1 MSVRHGSN
9 ILKVQSFELSAA
21 LFSPTSA
28 ILISHNHSL
37 SLCRRV
43 DECSSQNAKR
53 RERTRTRDVSVV
65 LCDCRRALEFEE
77 QRGRQSFFRTRL
89 EYNFIS
95 TFTIAKTETS
105 SPSRGGGGGRKRQQ
119 TLFLV
124 ALSLF
129 VLVFAIAVS
138 SFLVETVPL
147 VPVAKEKE
155 DKVREKKMGVGAE
168 KLLSEEGLKKRS
180 FHAYSE
186 RDETPLEEAVET
198 EWSAAHELLFRL
210 PKKGDASSDSFIPEE
225 LKGALFCGHVVTDL
239 DSIAGAI
246 GAAVLHGGV
255 AARASEINSETE
267 FALEYWNCS
276 LPEKIEDLIEEESKV
291 CLVDF
296 QQQSQLNAAIPMKN
310 IVGIID
316 HHALQSNTIVTEKPI
331 FVDIRPWGCM
341 SAIIAH
347 SFLMYKRYLPRKIGG
362 MLLSAILSDTLNLK
376 SPTTTEWDR
385 RIVAMLVQ
393 YIGVKDINELAAK
406 QFRAKSHSLSVM
418 SAYQLVSG
426 DMKQFKFHSGEAGD
440 EEIKIAYSVIE
451 TTDAE
456 AATSRLIELL
466 PEMRKV
472 KEELKV
478 HAMLLAIVDIVNL
491 TSALVLCGRTEQSLA
506 KAAYDGALVDGN
518 THLMELKGLVSR
530 KQDFIP
536 PLTKAVKGGWIVPKF
551 DGMARS
557 ESKIDVAEG
566 EVEVVYSENPQGE
579 LRRVAH
585 KEEEEEDNNEA

>member
-9 ILKVQSFELSAA
+9 MIKVQSVEQFGCHFFPQL
-21 LFSPTSA
+21 LHIFN
-28 ILISHNHSL
+28 LSL
-37 SLCRRV
+37 S
-43 DECSSQNAKR
+43 DEYYSQNARR
-53 RERTRTRDVSVV
+53 RERKTRTRDVSACVV
-65 LCDCRRALEFEE
+65 LCDRRRALLEFEA
-77 QRGRQSFFRTRL
+77 QRGRQSFFRIRL

-138 SFLVETVPL
+138 FFLVETVPL

-557 ESKIDVAEG
+557 ESRIDVAEG

-585 KEEEEEDNNEA
+585 KEEEEDNNEA

>member
-1 MSVRHGSN
+1 MSD
-9 ILKVQSFELSAA
+9 SAA
-21 LFSPTSA
+21 TFFPNFCTF
-28 ILISHNHSL
+28 LISHHSL
-37 SLCRRV
+37 TSKHC
-43 DECSSQNAKR
+43 SQNARRR
-53 RERTRTRDVSVV
+53 RERKTRTRDVSVTVV
-65 LCDCRRALEFEE
+65 LCDRRRALLEFEA

-105 SPSRGGGGGRKRQQ
+105 SPSRGGGGGGRKRQQ
-119 TLFLV
+119 KRFSV

-138 SFLVETVPL
+138 FFLVETVPL

-296 QQQSQLNAAIPMKN
+296 QQQSQLNPAIPMKN

-585 KEEEEEDNNEA
+585 KEEEEEEDNNEA

>member
-1 MSVRHGSN
+1 MSD
-9 ILKVQSFELSAA
+9 SAA
-21 LFSPTSA
+21 TFFPNFCTF
-28 ILISHNHSL
+28 LISHSL
-37 SLCRRV
+37 TSKYC
-43 DECSSQNAKR
+43 SQNARRRR
-53 RERTRTRDVSVV
+53 RERKTRTRDVSACVV
-65 LCDCRRALEFEE
+65 LCDRRRALLELEA
-77 QRGRQSFFRTRL
+77 QRGRQSFFRIRL

-138 SFLVETVPL
+138 FFLVETVPL

-566 EVEVVYSENPQGE
+566 EVEVVYSEPHPQGE

>member
-1 MSVRHGSN
+1 MSDSGATFFPN
-9 ILKVQSFELSAA
+9 FCT
-21 LFSPTSA
+21 F
-28 ILISHNHSL
+28 LISHHSL
-37 SLCRRV
+37 TSKYC
-43 DECSSQNAKR
+43 SQNARRR
-53 RERTRTRDVSVV
+53 RERKTRTRDVSACVV
-65 LCDCRRALEFEE
+65 LCDRRRALLELEA
-77 QRGRQSFFRTRL
+77 QRGRQSFFRIRL

-138 SFLVETVPL
+138 FFLVETVPL

-296 QQQSQLNAAIPMKN
+296 QQQSQLNPAIPMKN

-557 ESKIDVAEG
+557 ESRIDVAEG

>member
-1 MSVRHGSN
+1 
-9 ILKVQSFELSAA
+9 
-21 LFSPTSA
+21 
-28 ILISHNHSL
+28 
-37 SLCRRV
+37 
-43 DECSSQNAKR
+43 
-53 RERTRTRDVSVV
+53 
-65 LCDCRRALEFEE
+65 
-77 QRGRQSFFRTRL
+77 L

-105 SPSRGGGGGRKRQQ
+105 SPSRGGGGGGRKRQQ
-119 TLFLV
+119 KRFLV

-138 SFLVETVPL
+138 FFLVETVPL

-296 QQQSQLNAAIPMKN
+296 QQQSQLNPAIPMKN

>member
-1 MSVRHGSN
+1 LSD
-9 ILKVQSFELSAA
+9 SAA
-21 LFSPTSA
+21 TFFPNFCTF
-28 ILISHNHSL
+28 LISHHSL
-37 SLCRRV
+37 TSKHC
-43 DECSSQNAKR
+43 SQNARRR
-53 RERTRTRDVSVV
+53 RERKTRTRDVSVTVV
-65 LCDCRRALEFEE
+65 LCDRRRALLEFEA

-119 TLFLV
+119 KRFSV

-138 SFLVETVPL
+138 FFLVETVPL

-296 QQQSQLNAAIPMKN
+296 QQQSQLNPAIPMKN

-362 MLLSAILSDTLNLK
+362 MLLSAILSDTL
-376 SPTTTEWDR
+376 T
-385 RIVAMLVQ
+385 
-393 YIGVKDINELAAK
+393 
-406 QFRAKSHSLSVM
+406 
-418 SAYQLVSG
+418 
-426 DMKQFKFHSGEAGD
+426 
-440 EEIKIAYSVIE
+440 
-451 TTDAE
+451 
-456 AATSRLIELL
+456 
-466 PEMRKV
+466 
-472 KEELKV
+472 
-478 HAMLLAIVDIVNL
+478 
-491 TSALVLCGRTEQSLA
+491 
-506 KAAYDGALVDGN
+506 
-518 THLMELKGLVSR
+518 
-530 KQDFIP
+530 
-536 PLTKAVKGGWIVPKF
+536 
-551 DGMARS
+551 
-557 ESKIDVAEG
+557 
-566 EVEVVYSENPQGE
+566 
-579 LRRVAH
+579 
-585 KEEEEEDNNEA
+585 

>member
-1 MSVRHGSN
+1 MSD
-9 ILKVQSFELSAA
+9 SAA
-21 LFSPTSA
+21 TFFPNFCTF
-28 ILISHNHSL
+28 LISHSL
-37 SLCRRV
+37 TSKYC
-43 DECSSQNAKR
+43 SQNARRRR
-53 RERTRTRDVSVV
+53 RERKTRTRDVSACVV
-65 LCDCRRALEFEE
+65 LCDRRRALLELEA
-77 QRGRQSFFRTRL
+77 QRGRQSFFRIRL

-119 TLFLV
+119 KLFLV

-138 SFLVETVPL
+138 FFLVETVPL

-296 QQQSQLNAAIPMKN
+296 QQQSQLNPAIPMKN
-310 IVGIID
+310 IVGVID

>member
-1 MSVRHGSN
+1 
-9 ILKVQSFELSAA
+9 
-21 LFSPTSA
+21 
-28 ILISHNHSL
+28 
-37 SLCRRV
+37 
-43 DECSSQNAKR
+43 
-53 RERTRTRDVSVV
+53 
-65 LCDCRRALEFEE
+65 
-77 QRGRQSFFRTRL
+77 
-89 EYNFIS
+89 
-95 TFTIAKTETS
+95 
-105 SPSRGGGGGRKRQQ
+105 
-119 TLFLV
+119 
-124 ALSLF
+124 
-129 VLVFAIAVS
+129 
-138 SFLVETVPL
+138 
-147 VPVAKEKE
+147 
-155 DKVREKKMGVGAE
+155 MGVGAE
-168 KLLSEEGLKKRS
+168 KLLTEEGLKKRS

-296 QQQSQLNAAIPMKN
+296 QQQSQLNPAIPMKN

-406 QFRAKSHSLSVM
+406 QFRAKSHSLS
-418 SAYQLVSG
+418 
-426 DMKQFKFHSGEAGD
+426 FKFHSGEAGD

-472 KEELKV
+472 KEELDV
-478 HAMLLAIVDIVNL
+478 HGCYIVNL

-518 THLMELKGLVSR
+518 NHLMELKGLVSR

-557 ESKIDVAEG
+557 ESRIDVAEG

-585 KEEEEEDNNEA
+585 KEEEEDNNEA

>member
-1 MSVRHGSN
+1 MSD
-9 ILKVQSFELSAA
+9 SAA
-21 LFSPTSA
+21 TFFPNFCTF
-28 ILISHNHSL
+28 LISHSL
-37 SLCRRV
+37 TSKYC
-43 DECSSQNAKR
+43 SQNARRR
-53 RERTRTRDVSVV
+53 RERKTRTRDVSACVV
-65 LCDCRRALEFEE
+65 LCDRRRALLELEA
-77 QRGRQSFFRTRL
+77 QRGRQSFFRIRL

-119 TLFLV
+119 KLFLV

-138 SFLVETVPL
+138 FFLVETVPL

>member
-1 MSVRHGSN
+1 MSD
-9 ILKVQSFELSAA
+9 SAA
-21 LFSPTSA
+21 TFFPNFCTF
-28 ILISHNHSL
+28 LISHHSL
-37 SLCRRV
+37 TSKHC
-43 DECSSQNAKR
+43 SQNARRR
-53 RERTRTRDVSVV
+53 RERKTRTRDVSARVV
-65 LCDCRRALEFEE
+65 LCDRTRALLEFEA

-119 TLFLV
+119 KLFLV

-138 SFLVETVPL
+138 FFLVETVPL

-296 QQQSQLNAAIPMKN
+296 QQQSQLNPAIPMKN

-341 SAIIAH
+341 SAIIAN

-362 MLLSAILSDTLNLK
+362 LLLSAILSDTLNLK

-585 KEEEEEDNNEA
+585 KEEEEDNNEA

>member
-1 MSVRHGSN
+1 MSD
-9 ILKVQSFELSAA
+9 SAA
-21 LFSPTSA
+21 TFFPNFCTF
-28 ILISHNHSL
+28 LISHHSL
-37 SLCRRV
+37 TSKYC
-43 DECSSQNAKR
+43 SQNARRR
-53 RERTRTRDVSVV
+53 RERKTRTRDVSARVV
-65 LCDCRRALEFEE
+65 LCDRTRALLEFEA

-119 TLFLV
+119 KRFSV

-138 SFLVETVPL
+138 FFLVETVPL

-296 QQQSQLNAAIPMKN
+296 QQQSQLNPAIPMKN

-585 KEEEEEDNNEA
+585 KEEEEEEDNNEA

>member
-1 MSVRHGSN
+1 M
-9 ILKVQSFELSAA
+9 F
-21 LFSPTSA
+21 SA
-28 ILISHNHSL
+28 IAEELWSL
-37 SLCRRV
+37 RSK
-43 DECSSQNAKR
+43 EGGK
-53 RERTRTRDVSVV
+53 VSFVS
-65 LCDCRRALEFEE
+65 DWN
-77 QRGRQSFFRTRL
+77 
-89 EYNFIS
+89 NFIS
-95 TFTIAKTETS
+95 TFTIATTEETS
-105 SPSRGGGGGRKRQQ
+105 SPSRGGGGGGGRKGQQ
-119 TLFLV
+119 KLFLV

-138 SFLVETVPL
+138 FFWVETVPV
-147 VPVAKEKE
+147 VPVVKE
-155 DKVREKKMGVGAE
+155 DKVREKNNMGVGAE
-168 KLLSEEGLKKRS
+168 KLLTEEGLKKRS

>member
-1 MSVRHGSN
+1 M
-9 ILKVQSFELSAA
+9 
-21 LFSPTSA
+21 
-28 ILISHNHSL
+28 
-37 SLCRRV
+37 
-43 DECSSQNAKR
+43 
-53 RERTRTRDVSVV
+53 
-65 LCDCRRALEFEE
+65 
-77 QRGRQSFFRTRL
+77 

-119 TLFLV
+119 KLFLV

-138 SFLVETVPL
+138 FFLVETVPL

-291 CLVDF
+291 
-296 QQQSQLNAAIPMKN
+296 
-310 IVGIID
+310 
-316 HHALQSNTIVTEKPI
+316 
-331 FVDIRPWGCM
+331 
-341 SAIIAH
+341 
-347 SFLMYKRYLPRKIGG
+347 
-362 MLLSAILSDTLNLK
+362 
-376 SPTTTEWDR
+376 
-385 RIVAMLVQ
+385 
-393 YIGVKDINELAAK
+393 
-406 QFRAKSHSLSVM
+406 
-418 SAYQLVSG
+418 
-426 DMKQFKFHSGEAGD
+426 
-440 EEIKIAYSVIE
+440 
-451 TTDAE
+451 
-456 AATSRLIELL
+456 
-466 PEMRKV
+466 
-472 KEELKV
+472 
-478 HAMLLAIVDIVNL
+478 
-491 TSALVLCGRTEQSLA
+491 
-506 KAAYDGALVDGN
+506 
-518 THLMELKGLVSR
+518 
-530 KQDFIP
+530 
-536 PLTKAVKGGWIVPKF
+536 
-551 DGMARS
+551 
-557 ESKIDVAEG
+557 
-566 EVEVVYSENPQGE
+566 
-579 LRRVAH
+579 
-585 KEEEEEDNNEA
+585 

>member
-1 MSVRHGSN
+1 
-9 ILKVQSFELSAA
+9 
-21 LFSPTSA
+21 
-28 ILISHNHSL
+28 
-37 SLCRRV
+37 
-43 DECSSQNAKR
+43 
-53 RERTRTRDVSVV
+53 
-65 LCDCRRALEFEE
+65 
-77 QRGRQSFFRTRL
+77 
-89 EYNFIS
+89 
-95 TFTIAKTETS
+95 
-105 SPSRGGGGGRKRQQ
+105 
-119 TLFLV
+119 
-124 ALSLF
+124 
-129 VLVFAIAVS
+129 
-138 SFLVETVPL
+138 
-147 VPVAKEKE
+147 
-155 DKVREKKMGVGAE
+155 
-168 KLLSEEGLKKRS
+168 
-180 FHAYSE
+180 
-186 RDETPLEEAVET
+186 
-198 EWSAAHELLFRL
+198 
-210 PKKGDASSDSFIPEE
+210 
-225 LKGALFCGHVVTDL
+225 
-239 DSIAGAI
+239 
-246 GAAVLHGGV
+246 
-255 AARASEINSETE
+255 
-267 FALEYWNCS
+267 

-296 QQQSQLNAAIPMKN
+296 QQQSQLNPAIPMKN

-506 KAAYDGALVDGN
+506 KAAYDGALVDG
-518 THLMELKGLVSR
+518 LVSR

>member
-1 MSVRHGSN
+1 MSD
-9 ILKVQSFELSAA
+9 SAA
-21 LFSPTSA
+21 TFFPNFCTF
-28 ILISHNHSL
+28 LISHSL
-37 SLCRRV
+37 TSKYC
-43 DECSSQNAKR
+43 SQNARRRR
-53 RERTRTRDVSVV
+53 RERKTRTRDVSACVV
-65 LCDCRRALEFEE
+65 LCDRRRALLELEA
-77 QRGRQSFFRTRL
+77 QRGRQSFFRIRL

-138 SFLVETVPL
+138 FFLVETVPL

-296 QQQSQLNAAIPMKN
+296 QQQSQLNPAIPMKN

>member
-1 MSVRHGSN
+1 MSD
-9 ILKVQSFELSAA
+9 SAA
-21 LFSPTSA
+21 TFFPNFCTF
-28 ILISHNHSL
+28 LISHSL
-37 SLCRRV
+37 TSKYC
-43 DECSSQNAKR
+43 SQNARRRR
-53 RERTRTRDVSVV
+53 RERKTRTRDVSACVV
-65 LCDCRRALEFEE
+65 LCDRRRALLELEA
-77 QRGRQSFFRTRL
+77 QRGRQSFFRIRL

-119 TLFLV
+119 KLFLV

-138 SFLVETVPL
+138 FFLVETVPL

-566 EVEVVYSENPQGE
+566 EVEVVYSEPHPQGE

>member
-1 MSVRHGSN
+1 MFNASSCVLKCSRLHVRRHFPPQ
-9 ILKVQSFELSAA
+9 ILHV
-21 LFSPTSA
+21 
-28 ILISHNHSL
+28 LISHSL
-37 SLCRRV
+37 TRSRRILF
-43 DECSSQNAKR
+43 SQQNARR
-53 RERTRTRDVSVV
+53 RERTLTDENRERRRYTV
-65 LCDCRRALEFEE
+65 LCDRRRAKKWKREATFLSS
-77 QRGRQSFFRTRL
+77 QIGLIYT
-89 EYNFIS
+89 S
-95 TFTIAKTETS
+95 TFTIATEETS
-105 SPSRGGGGGRKRQQ
+105 SSRGGGGGRRKRQQ
-119 TLFLV
+119 VGLFLV

-138 SFLVETVPL
+138 FFFVAKVP
-147 VPVAKEKE
+147 VVRKVAKEKE
-155 DKVREKKMGVGAE
+155 DTVRENKMGVGAE
-168 KLLSEEGLKKRS
+168 KLLTEEGLKKRS

-296 QQQSQLNAAIPMKN
+296 QQQSQLNPAIPMKN

-536 PLTKAVKGGWIVPKF
+536 PLTKAVKDGWIVPKF

-585 KEEEEEDNNEA
+585 KEEEEDNDEA

>member
-1 MSVRHGSN
+1 MSD
-9 ILKVQSFELSAA
+9 SAA
-21 LFSPTSA
+21 TFFPNFCTF
-28 ILISHNHSL
+28 LISHSL
-37 SLCRRV
+37 TSKYC
-43 DECSSQNAKR
+43 SQNARRRR
-53 RERTRTRDVSVV
+53 RERKTRTRDVSACVV
-65 LCDCRRALEFEE
+65 LCDRRRALLELEA
-77 QRGRQSFFRTRL
+77 QRGRQSFFRIRL

-138 SFLVETVPL
+138 FFLVETVPL

-296 QQQSQLNAAIPMKN
+296 QQQSQLNPAIPMKN

-566 EVEVVYSENPQGE
+566 EVEVVYSEPHPQGE

>member
-1 MSVRHGSN
+1 MSD
-9 ILKVQSFELSAA
+9 SAA
-21 LFSPTSA
+21 TFFPNFCTF
-28 ILISHNHSL
+28 LISHSL
-37 SLCRRV
+37 TSKYC
-43 DECSSQNAKR
+43 SQNARRRR
-53 RERTRTRDVSVV
+53 RERKTRTRDVSACVV
-65 LCDCRRALEFEE
+65 LCDRRRALLELEA
-77 QRGRQSFFRTRL
+77 QRGRQSFFRIRL

-119 TLFLV
+119 KRFLV

-138 SFLVETVPL
+138 FFLVETVPL

-557 ESKIDVAEG
+557 ESRIDVAEG

-585 KEEEEEDNNEA
+585 EEEAEDNNEA

>member
-1 MSVRHGSN
+1 MSD
-9 ILKVQSFELSAA
+9 SAA
-21 LFSPTSA
+21 TFFPNFCTF
-28 ILISHNHSL
+28 LISHSL
-37 SLCRRV
+37 TSKYC
-43 DECSSQNAKR
+43 SQNARRRR
-53 RERTRTRDVSVV
+53 RERKTRTRDVSACVV
-65 LCDCRRALEFEE
+65 LCDRRRALLELEA
-77 QRGRQSFFRTRL
+77 QRGRQSFFRIRL

-119 TLFLV
+119 KLFLV

-138 SFLVETVPL
+138 FFLVETVPL

>member
-1 MSVRHGSN
+1 M
-9 ILKVQSFELSAA
+9 
-21 LFSPTSA
+21 
-28 ILISHNHSL
+28 
-37 SLCRRV
+37 
-43 DECSSQNAKR
+43 
-53 RERTRTRDVSVV
+53 
-65 LCDCRRALEFEE
+65 
-77 QRGRQSFFRTRL
+77 

-119 TLFLV
+119 KLFLV

-138 SFLVETVPL
+138 FFLVETVPL
-147 VPVAKEKE
+147 VPVAKEKG

-310 IVGIID
+310 IVGVID

-585 KEEEEEDNNEA
+585 KEEEEDNNEA

>member
-1 MSVRHGSN
+1 MSD
-9 ILKVQSFELSAA
+9 SAA
-21 LFSPTSA
+21 TFFPNFCTF
-28 ILISHNHSL
+28 LISHHSL
-37 SLCRRV
+37 TSKHC
-43 DECSSQNAKR
+43 SQNARRR
-53 RERTRTRDVSVV
+53 RERKTRTRDVSACVV
-65 LCDCRRALEFEE
+65 LCDRRRALLEFEA

-105 SPSRGGGGGRKRQQ
+105 SPSRGGGGGGRKRQQ
-119 TLFLV
+119 KRFSV

-138 SFLVETVPL
+138 FFLVETVPL

-296 QQQSQLNAAIPMKN
+296 QQQSQLNPAIPMKN

>member
-1 MSVRHGSN
+1 MSD
-9 ILKVQSFELSAA
+9 SAA
-21 LFSPTSA
+21 TFFPNFCTF
-28 ILISHNHSL
+28 LISHSL
-37 SLCRRV
+37 TSKYC
-43 DECSSQNAKR
+43 SQNARRRR
-53 RERTRTRDVSVV
+53 RERKTRTRDVSACVV
-65 LCDCRRALEFEE
+65 LCDRRRALLELEA
-77 QRGRQSFFRTRL
+77 QRGRQSFFRIRL

-105 SPSRGGGGGRKRQQ
+105 SPSRGGGGGGRNRQQ
-119 TLFLV
+119 GLFLV

-138 SFLVETVPL
+138 FFLVETVPL

-296 QQQSQLNAAIPMKN
+296 QQQSQLNPAIPMKN
-310 IVGIID
+310 IVGVID

-585 KEEEEEDNNEA
+585 KEEEEDNNEA

>member
-1 MSVRHGSN
+1 MSD
-9 ILKVQSFELSAA
+9 SAA
-21 LFSPTSA
+21 TFFPNFCTF
-28 ILISHNHSL
+28 LISHSL
-37 SLCRRV
+37 TSKYC
-43 DECSSQNAKR
+43 SQNARRR
-53 RERTRTRDVSVV
+53 RERKTRTRDVSARVV
-65 LCDCRRALEFEE
+65 LCDRTRALLEFEA
-77 QRGRQSFFRTRL
+77 QRGRQSFFRVRL

-95 TFTIAKTETS
+95 TFTIIAKTETS

-119 TLFLV
+119 KLFLV

-138 SFLVETVPL
+138 FFLVETVPL

-296 QQQSQLNAAIPMKN
+296 QQQSQLNPAIPMKN

-451 TTDAE
+451 TAEAE

-557 ESKIDVAEG
+557 ESRIDVAEG

-585 KEEEEEDNNEA
+585 KEEEEDNNEA

>member
-9 ILKVQSFELSAA
+9 MIKVQSVESNSAA
-21 LFSPTSA
+21 TFFPNFCTF
-28 ILISHNHSL
+28 LISHSL
-37 SLCRRV
+37 TSTTLKTRGGG
-43 DECSSQNAKR
+43 N
-53 RERTRTRDVSVV
+53 ERGRKTFLRVV
-65 LCDCRRALEFEE
+65 LCGCRRALEFEE
-77 QRGRQSFFRTRL
+77 QRERQSFFRTRL

-119 TLFLV
+119 KLFLV

-138 SFLVETVPL
+138 FFLVETVPF

-296 QQQSQLNAAIPMKN
+296 QQQSQLNPAIPMKN

>member
-1 MSVRHGSN
+1 MSD
-9 ILKVQSFELSAA
+9 SAA
-21 LFSPTSA
+21 TFFPNFCTF
-28 ILISHNHSL
+28 LISHSL
-37 SLCRRV
+37 TSKYC
-43 DECSSQNAKR
+43 SQNARRRR
-53 RERTRTRDVSVV
+53 RERKTRTRDVSACVV
-65 LCDCRRALEFEE
+65 LCDRRRALLELEA
-77 QRGRQSFFRTRL
+77 QRGRQSFFRIRL

-119 TLFLV
+119 KLFLV

-138 SFLVETVPL
+138 FFLVETVPL

-296 QQQSQLNAAIPMKN
+296 QQQSQLNPAIPMKN

-566 EVEVVYSENPQGE
+566 EVEVVYSEPHPQGE

>member
-1 MSVRHGSN
+1 MSD
-9 ILKVQSFELSAA
+9 SAA
-21 LFSPTSA
+21 TFFPNFCTF
-28 ILISHNHSL
+28 LISHSL
-37 SLCRRV
+37 TSKYC
-43 DECSSQNAKR
+43 SQNARRRR
-53 RERTRTRDVSVV
+53 RERKTRTRDVSACVV
-65 LCDCRRALEFEE
+65 LCDRRRALLELEA
-77 QRGRQSFFRTRL
+77 QRGRQSFFRIRL

-138 SFLVETVPL
+138 FFLVETVPL

-296 QQQSQLNAAIPMKN
+296 QQQSQLNPAIPMKN

-566 EVEVVYSENPQGE
+566 EVEVVYSEPHPQGE

-585 KEEEEEDNNEA
+585 KEEEEDNNEA

>member
-1 MSVRHGSN
+1 MSD
-9 ILKVQSFELSAA
+9 SAA
-21 LFSPTSA
+21 TFFPNFCTF
-28 ILISHNHSL
+28 LISHSL
-37 SLCRRV
+37 TSKYC
-43 DECSSQNAKR
+43 SQNARRRR
-53 RERTRTRDVSVV
+53 RERKTRTRDVSACVV
-65 LCDCRRALEFEE
+65 LCDRRRALLELEA
-77 QRGRQSFFRTRL
+77 QRGRQSFFRIRL

-105 SPSRGGGGGRKRQQ
+105 SSRGGGGGRKRQQ

-138 SFLVETVPL
+138 FFLVETVPL

-566 EVEVVYSENPQGE
+566 EVEVVYSEPHPQGE